1 MYRRLK
7 GLDKDAE
14 EARVDAEAQAAKA
27 RPDAEARSDAK
38 ARPEAAK
45 ANGQVNGSP
54 SRSE

>member
-38 ARPEAAK
+38 TRPEAAK

-54 SRSE
+54 SKS